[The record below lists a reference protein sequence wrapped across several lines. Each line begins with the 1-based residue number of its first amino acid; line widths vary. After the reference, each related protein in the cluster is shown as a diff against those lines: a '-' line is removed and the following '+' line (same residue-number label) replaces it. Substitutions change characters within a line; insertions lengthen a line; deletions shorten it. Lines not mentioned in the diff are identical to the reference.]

1 MAEEIFP
8 LNTTDIRLLRDLGR
22 DASAS
27 SLTAH
32 DKLDTVQSG
41 LNEVLTDT
49 TDIQPRV
56 VAIESNLMA
65 AQTDL
70 GDIETKIDAIQADID
85 SPASGLDA
93 IATKSDAVKAVVDT
107 IASDMGVAAVGTVA
121 STVDAVKSALG
132 QTSSGTVASHVE
144 AVEAL
149 VGTPANGTVAADLV
163 ALDSR
168 LSQIQNNTRTVIAL
182 NTELEM
188 PAAGQTKYFKIL
200 LTNYDSAG
208 NMEEPDSAPVMHVE
222 TQTGTSRD
230 SNVGDWDGSVF
241 STGVT
246 MQKISDGRYYIFYRL
261 THTAAANEQL
271 VFTFTIVEN
280 ALTRYMVK
288 TAVTVEEISSTFTGA
303 DRALLGAVNVTTT
316 DVQSKIGVPANITV
330 SNDIAAVKT
339 QTTSIEN
346 KVDTANT
353 AINLISNSDLPAI
366 RTKLGGTYDR
376 ETMSLEAISA
386 ALAVI
391 GAPAGP
397 TIWDAAKTSGNIA
410 ASGNETVVLGV
421 TEGMQEYFG
430 NVNTITVNPVT
441 SCTNYAFELYEDV
454 TLNSL
459 LARVTRWN
467 STRDG
472 DLTLVLNRAFLSPT
486 AAKNLYVK
494 VINNSAA
501 AASFSVKVRVTKN

>member
-8 LNTTDIRLLRDLGR
+8 LNTTDIRLLRDLGK
-22 DASAS
+22 DASAGN
-27 SLTAH
+27 LTAH
-32 DKLDTVQSG
+32 DKLDTLQHGV
-41 LNEVLTDT
+41 NEVLTDT
-49 TDIQPRV
+49 ADIQPRV
-56 VAIESNLMA
+56 AAMESSLA
-65 AQTDL
+65 SAQSDL
-70 GDIETKIDAIQADID
+70 NDIETKLDAVQADMD
-85 SPASGLDA
+85 NPTSGLDA
-93 IATKSDAVKAVVDT
+93 LASKSDGIKTVVDGIVT
-107 IASDMGVAAVGTVA
+107 DLGTAAVGTVA
-121 STVDAVKSALG
+121 STLDAVKSAIG

-188 PAAGQTKYFKIL
+188 PEAGQTKYFKIL

-222 TQTGTSRD
+222 TQTGVSRD
-230 SNVGDWDGSVF
+230 SNVGDWDGAVF
-241 STGVT
+241 SAGVT

-261 THTAAANEQL
+261 ASTAAANEQL
-271 VFTFTIVEN
+271 VFTFTLVEN

-288 TAVTVEEISSTFTGA
+288 TAVTVEEVSSTFTGS

-316 DVQSKIGVPANITV
+316 DIQSKIGVPANITV

-339 QTTSIEN
+339 QTASIEGKVDSANTSI
-346 KVDTANT
+346 D
-353 AINLISNSDLPAI
+353 LITNVELPAM

-376 ETMSLEAISA
+376 ETMSLEAIANSLA
-386 ALAVI
+386 AI
-391 GAPAGP
+391 GAPTGP
-397 TIWDAAKTSGNIA
+397 TIWDATKTSGNIA
-410 ASGNETVVLGV
+410 PAGNETVVLG
-421 TEGMQEYFG
+421 TSEGMQEYFG

-441 SCTNYAFELYEDV
+441 SCTNYSFELYEDA
-454 TLNSL
+454 TLNNL

-486 AAKNLYVK
+486 ASKNLYVK
-494 VINNSAA
+494 VLNNSAA